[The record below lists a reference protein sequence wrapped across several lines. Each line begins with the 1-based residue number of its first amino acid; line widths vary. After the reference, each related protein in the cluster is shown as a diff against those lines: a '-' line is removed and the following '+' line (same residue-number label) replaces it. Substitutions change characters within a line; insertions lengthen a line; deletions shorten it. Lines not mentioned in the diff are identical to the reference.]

1 MADDDAVKP
10 KEPYYV
16 LEALRDN
23 YTLSLQILDFAKEAE
38 SDTLM
43 KALIMDSYHVTPY
56 MALKQIAERTW
67 TLADL
72 KSYFD
77 ESEVS
82 MAHAQLENQ
91 IGITER
97 AAILAK
103 AYSDVFHGGAG

>member
-1 MADDDAVKP
+1 MADDDAVKSN
-10 KEPYYV
+10 EPYYGQDR
-16 LEALRDN
+16 LTDE
-23 YTLSLQILDFAKEAE
+23 YTLSLHILDFAKEAE
-38 SDTLM
+38 SDTLL
-43 KALIMDSYHVTPY
+43 KALVAENYRVTPHA
-56 MALKQIAERTW
+56 ALKQLAERTW

-77 ESEVS
+77 ESDETL
-82 MAHAQLENQ
+82 AHAQLENQ